1 MSWFERLAGLYDTQ
15 IHVVPLYHEQRV
27 IVAVA
32 DISAS
37 GELLSVRK
45 ARFSAAVPVTERSAV
60 RTNAVVPHPLFDTS
74 EYLTTRNPRKHD
86 AYLEQLS
93 RWAGSPY
100 SCAELM
106 AVFSC
111 VWRGLIKGDFPE
123 RGLIAFSVNGKGLWE
138 DSRLKE
144 LWIGYCRAT
153 ADNITAC
160 SATGAEEPLAL
171 LHPKGLLRDS
181 PSAKLISANENGRL
195 LFSDRLSSIAEAI
208 PLGAE
213 SSMKAHRAL
222 AELLEEYGVKVGGSV
237 FAGFTESGGIPLKP
251 LLFGGDKGA
260 LLSSLSGETAV
271 ILAVSAHSEGRV
283 SFSMYREVKCAELE
297 KAVRRLDRPLADYDE
312 ITARECI
319 RKIDALLKYC
329 SAN

>member
-1 MSWFERLAGLYDTQ
+1 MSWFERLAALYDTQ
-15 IHVVPLYHEQRV
+15 IHAIPLYHEQRV
-27 IVAVA
+27 ISAVA
-32 DISAS
+32 NISSS
-37 GELLSVRK
+37 GELLGIRNV
-45 ARFSAAVPVTERSAV
+45 RFSTAVPVTERSAV

-93 RWAGSPY
+93 RWVGSPY
-100 SCAELM
+100 SCEELR

-111 VWRGLIKGDFPE
+111 VSRWLIAGDFPE
-123 RGLIAFSVNGKGLWE
+123 RGLIGFSVNGEGLWE
-138 DSRLKE
+138 DRRLKQ

-153 ADNITAC
+153 ADRCVSC
-160 SATGAEEPLAL
+160 SGTGAEEPIAL
-171 LHPKGLLRDS
+171 LHPKGLLRDK

-213 SSMKAHRAL
+213 SSMKAQRAL
-222 AELLEEYGVKVGGSV
+222 SELLEEYGVKVGGSI
-237 FAGFTESGGIPLKP
+237 FAGFTEKGGIPLKAM
-251 LLFGGDKGA
+251 LLGGDKSA
-260 LLSSLSGETAV
+260 LLASLSGETAV
-271 ILAVSAHSEGRV
+271 ILAVSAHSEGRI

-297 KAVRRLDRPLADYDE
+297 KAVLRLNRPLADYDG

-319 RKIDALLKYC
+319 RKIDALLK
-329 SAN
+329 